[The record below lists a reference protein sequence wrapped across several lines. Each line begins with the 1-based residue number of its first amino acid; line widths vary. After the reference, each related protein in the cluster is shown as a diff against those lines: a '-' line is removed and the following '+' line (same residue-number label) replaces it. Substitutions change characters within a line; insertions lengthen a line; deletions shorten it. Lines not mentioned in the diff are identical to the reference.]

1 MKGLKALKA
10 IENEL
15 KFYYQDEWNI
25 VRYPK
30 DIAIIEKELKEGEA
44 NKNASEILRIIFN
57 APFIIETLFNKK
69 ELGKS
74 ATDRY
79 LWGTI
84 SDEEV
89 KKIKE
94 FFSDGKI

>member
-1 MKGLKALKA
+1 MKGLKAVISLRKRLVEKGIKDQFLEELLA
-10 IENEL
+10 IEN
-15 KFYYQDEWNI
+15 D
-25 VRYPK
+25 
-30 DIAIIEKELKEGEA
+30 LKEGEA
-44 NKNASEILRIIFN
+44 NKNASKFLRIIFN
-57 APFIIETLFNKK
+57 APFIIQTLFEKG
-69 ELGKS
+69 ELGKN

-94 FFSDGKI
+94 LFSDGKI

>member
-1 MKGLKALKA
+1 MSKGWEALKTLRH
-10 IENEL
+10 IHDTEHG
-15 KFYYQDEWNI
+15 QDYSINANF
-25 VRYPK
+25 
-30 DIAIIEKELKEGEA
+30 DIIEKELKEEEA
-44 NKNASEILRIIFN
+44 NKNASEFLRIIFN
-57 APFIIETLFNKK
+57 APFIIQTLFEKG
-69 ELGKS
+69 ELGKN

-94 FFSDGKI
+94 LFSDGKI